1 MDLIAR
7 TPRTLAMCLALLGLL
22 AVGGIGGTI
31 VAGLVVMPPAQAQSG
46 PPPGCDT
53 DECETTGILW
63 WKHRHCADN
72 PERDTTCRM
81 DGSAC
86 IADRC

>member
-7 TPRTLAMCLALLGLL
+7 IPRTLATCLALLGLL

-31 VAGLVVMPPAQAQSG
+31 VAGLVAPPAAQAEGG
-46 PPPGCDT
+46 PPPLCDT
-53 DECETTGILW
+53 DECETSGILW

-72 PERDTTCRM
+72 PERATHCRM
-81 DGSAC
+81 DGNAC
-86 IADRC
+86 VAEGC